1 MVKMTLT
8 ASAVSVLSSLGQ
20 LIWVLL
26 LFVLVLL
33 LTLLTTRWI
42 AKYQQGQLHNRNLK
56 VIETLKVSANGYI
69 QIIKAGDVYLVI
81 AVSRDH
87 IEKLAEVT
95 EDQLEIDSVDATGQK
110 IDMVESFHDILE
122 KVKDHL
128 PKK

>member
-1 MVKMTLT
+1 MTLT

>member
-1 MVKMTLT
+1 MTLT

-87 IEKLAEVT
+87 IEKLAEIT
-95 EDQLEIDSVDATGQK
+95 EDQLEINSVDATGQK

>member
-1 MVKMTLT
+1 MMLT

-95 EDQLEIDSVDATGQK
+95 EDQLEINSVDATGQK

>member
-1 MVKMTLT
+1 MILT
-8 ASAVSVLSSLGQ
+8 ASTVSMLHNLGQ
-20 LIWVLL
+20 LVRVLI

-42 AKYQQGQLHNRNLK
+42 AKYQQGQLHNQNLRI
-56 VIETLKVSANGYI
+56 IETLKVSANGYI

-87 IEKLAEVT
+87 IEKLAEIT
-95 EDQLEIDSVDATGQK
+95 EEQLESDSAVTAGQK
-110 IDMVESFHDILE
+110 IDMGESFHDILD
-122 KVKDHL
+122 KVKQHL

>member
-1 MVKMTLT
+1 MTLT

-95 EDQLEIDSVDATGQK
+95 EDQLEINSVDATGQK

>member
-1 MVKMTLT
+1 MLMT
-8 ASAVSVLSSLGQ
+8 ASTVSMLRNLGQ
-20 LIWVLL
+20 LIWVLV

-95 EDQLEIDSVDATGQK
+95 EDQLEINSVDATGQK

>member
-1 MVKMTLT
+1 MTLT

-110 IDMVESFHDILE
+110 IDMVERFHDILE